1 MQSIT
6 KIILLGIVL
15 GCFFN
20 PEAYASGF
28 GFIGNWIL
36 KPLALSSCAAHLKP
50 YVSKLKEHE
59 LCTCAW
65 NDIIRTKGEASF
77 VLRQVT
83 QHGKD
88 KKWQAIEKRQIS
100 NCVAATGE
108 TKTLTVAED
117 HNIKLAKWMNIS
129 AR

>member
-36 KPLALSSCAAHLKP
+36 KPLALSSCASHLKP

-59 LCTCAW
+59 LCACAW

-77 VLRQVT
+77 VLKQVT
-83 QHGKD
+83 QHRKNKNGKPL
-88 KKWQAIEKRQIS
+88 KKGKYQIALPQL
-100 NCVAATGE
+100 V
-108 TKTLTVAED
+108 KQ
-117 HNIKLAKWMNIS
+117 KP
-129 AR
+129 